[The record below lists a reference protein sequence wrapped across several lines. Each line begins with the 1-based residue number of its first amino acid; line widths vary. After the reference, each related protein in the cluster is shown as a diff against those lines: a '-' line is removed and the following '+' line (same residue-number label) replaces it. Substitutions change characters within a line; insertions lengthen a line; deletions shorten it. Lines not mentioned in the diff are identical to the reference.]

1 MAFETP
7 PWLNVGPRDFGNAA
21 SEGARLDLARQQADT
36 EAAMNAVRLGIQ
48 KQQSDRDFALQSEQH
63 ALDSEVKR
71 QQLTLQT
78 QAAARKVQ
86 AQQQYN
92 QLVASGVEPAQAMLK
107 VGPNL
112 GESLVGAGQLARWGQ
127 PPPPPKSID
136 FGNGQGGVYYNHRY
150 FPNKPA
156 AKEFT
161 DEEINGHTFQRD
173 STGKLYPV
181 LHAADAEGVLTPQ
194 QKARITFLQAKRK
207 SLEMTDLDGTKTKPI
222 DDELDRL
229 TGAGGGS
236 EEAPAAAAQPA
247 PSGQPSFSNPITM
260 VWNAKTKRYM
270 MPSQ

>member
-1 MAFETP
+1 MALDSIP
-7 PWLNVGPRDFGNAA
+7 PWLNVGPQAFGNAA

-78 QAAARKVQ
+78 QAAARKLQ
-86 AQQQYN
+86 AQQQYT
-92 QLVASGVEPAQAMLK
+92 QLVAGGMEPAQAMLK
-107 VGPNL
+107 VGPSL
-112 GESLVGAGQLARWGQ
+112 GVSMVGAAQLSRWGS
-127 PPPPPKSID
+127 PPPPPVHVD
-136 FGNGQGGVYYNHRY
+136 FGNGQGGGTTYHGRF
-150 FPNKPA
+150 FPDKPA

-161 DEEINGHTFQRD
+161 DEIINNHTFQRD

-229 TGAGGGS
+229 TGGSDAPPATGGQS
-236 EEAPAAAAQPA
+236 
-247 PSGQPSFSNPITM
+247 T
-260 VWNAKTKRYM
+260 NASSRYKIV
-270 MPSQ
+270 QVQ